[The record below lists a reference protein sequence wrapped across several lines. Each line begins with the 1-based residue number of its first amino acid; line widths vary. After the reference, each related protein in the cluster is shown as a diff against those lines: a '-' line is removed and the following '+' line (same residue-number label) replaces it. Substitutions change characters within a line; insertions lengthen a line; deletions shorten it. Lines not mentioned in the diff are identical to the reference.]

1 MLNQD
6 VLERDYQTRTKNF
19 IELFEGAVGRAVGQV
34 QAFHA
39 KESDLQHDINLSAEL
54 RDKMIKQLKE
64 GGGMRDQAIQA
75 LANTHDQAL
84 DTLTVLIK
92 DYDQMQAKAIN
103 AWDLRKLN
111 ESKTYYQGRFT
122 ELKNLGEI
130 DPGQKLAK
138 EAKTSGDP
146 HKMRAVAEV
155 LGGSGD
161 MKLSKVVNDLKE
173 AAVKLLPDAD
183 TSEAGK
189 ALADAMFKYDRMRTA
204 LSDAFKS
211 VNFSPPSPGDP
222 LGRSLAR
229 RQLERNPDGGLR
241 AVVYNDKEGNEAARI
256 EYNNQ

>member
-19 IELFEGAVGRAVGQV
+19 IELFQKGVERAVSQV

-54 RDKMIKQLKE
+54 RDKMIRQLKNS
-64 GGGMRDQAIQA
+64 GGMRDQAIQA

-84 DTLTVLIK
+84 DTLIVLANDHEKI
-92 DYDQMQAKAIN
+92 QAKAIN
-103 AWDLRKLN
+103 AWDLGKLN
-111 ESKTYYQGRFT
+111 EAKVYYQGRFK
-122 ELKNLGEI
+122 ELRNHGDY
-130 DPGQKLAK
+130 DPGATLAK
-138 EAKTSGDP
+138 EAKASNEP

-155 LGGSGD
+155 LNGSGD
-161 MKLSKVVNDLKE
+161 LALSKKANELKE

-183 TSEAGK
+183 TNQADQ
-189 ALADAMFKYDRMRTA
+189 ALGDAMFKYDRMRTA

-229 RQLERNPDGGLR
+229 RKLERTKDGGL
-241 AVVYNDKEGNEAARI
+241 AAIVYTDKEGNEAARI
-256 EYNNQ
+256 EYNKE